1 MMQYQA
7 RTFLAGFILVP
18 LLTALAQAHAGP
30 AVPPADAIARV
41 GDQFI
46 TFSDINTMMNSS
58 AIVGL
63 SMPALGTPER
73 DTVRLTLL
81 DKMISAN
88 LTYLDAIKQGVDK
101 EPAYRKDIAAFSDAV
116 LVSLY
121 RKKVLLGDL
130 KVSDEEIQSFYKESI
145 APGTEFTDD
154 VRTGIEASLHKRKL
168 RDMSDVIR
176 NRLREGAEVSIKEE
190 ELDPDGDEG
199 RSDATIVATYA
210 GHPLAW
216 GEVRSALGTPRNAGS
231 MENRLAA
238 LDDIID
244 GRLMTQ
250 KARKAGLESD
260 PVYQA
265 RMNEYR
271 KTSLINYHRHQI
283 LAEMEP
289 SEAEIKDYYAEHRD
303 RIAVKE
309 ARKVQMVVLKTRE
322 EAEDLKKKIDAGEIT
337 MHQAAADYSIVPDA
351 RKTLGEI
358 GWVKKG
364 SGFPELD
371 ELTFSLGPGEIGGP
385 VESPAGWHLVRIL
398 DMRDA
403 ALDDIGDEKTRYA
416 TRRML
421 IDERLDGYV
430 VDLRQKEFKV
440 EIFEDTLNRLAQQE
454 ADWYAKKAQTDTV
467 SPEKVKEQIEKLRK

>member
-1 MMQYQA
+1 MIRHDPRAFVAGLILAPLMLALSPSQA
-7 RTFLAGFILVP
+7 EP
-18 LLTALAQAHAGP
+18 QAQ
-30 AVPPADAIARV
+30 PADAIARV

-88 LTYLDAIKQGVDK
+88 LTYLDALKKGVDK
-101 EPAYRKDIAAFSDAV
+101 EPAYRRDIAAFSDAV

-121 RKKVLLGDL
+121 RKKVLLSDIQ
-130 KVSDEEIQSFYKESI
+130 VSDEEVQSFYKESI
-145 APGTEFTDD
+145 APGTELTDD
-154 VRTGIEASLHKRKL
+154 VRTGIEASLRKRKL
-168 RDMSDVIR
+168 RDMSGVIR
-176 NRLREGAEVSIKEE
+176 NRLREGIEVSIEEE
-190 ELDPDGDEG
+190 ELDPDADEG

-216 GEVRSALGTPRNAGS
+216 GEVRGALGTPRNAGS

-238 LDDIID
+238 LNDIID
-244 GRLMTQ
+244 GRIMTL
-250 KARKAGLESD
+250 KARQAGLESD
-260 PVYQA
+260 PVYRA

-271 KTSLINYHRHQI
+271 KTSLINYHRHRL

-289 SEAEIKDYYAEHRD
+289 GEAEIRDYYEKHRD

-309 ARKVQMVVLKTRE
+309 SRKVQMVVLKTRE
-322 EAEDLKKKIDAGEIT
+322 EAEDLKKRIDAGELT
-337 MHQAAADYSIVPDA
+337 MYQAAAEYSIVPDA
-351 RKTLGEI
+351 RQKLGEI

-371 ELTFSLGPGEIGGP
+371 ELTFSMGPGEIGGP

-398 DMRDA
+398 DQRDA
-403 ALDDIGDEKTRYA
+403 ALVDIEDEKARYA

-421 IDERLDGYV
+421 IDERLDAYAVG
-430 VDLRQKEFKV
+430 LREKEFEV

-454 ADWYAKKAQTDTV
+454 ADWFAKKAATDTV
-467 SPEKVKEQIEKLRK
+467 SPEKVREQIEKLRK